1 MFTKL
6 KNSFASRAIAAGMV
20 VAATISPAFANE
32 AGKEA
37 AEPPVAAENVQPAAS
52 VTQEIAVPI
61 RDARGAQED
70 GIQMA
75 AAIASKD
82 AQVIVYFGNDYEAY
96 KSIVRAAQDILAEDE
111 IPLRGIILADPLE
124 PEFVNGYQISTDQEI
139 EFYANGH
146 RTATILNPDADTKN
160 DIKEQLERD
169 YKRIIIPSRT
179 LASAEDHLRND

>member
-1 MFTKL
+1 
-6 KNSFASRAIAAGMV
+6 
-20 VAATISPAFANE
+20 
-32 AGKEA
+32 
-37 AEPPVAAENVQPAAS
+37 
-52 VTQEIAVPI
+52 
-61 RDARGAQED
+61 
-70 GIQMA
+70 MA

-96 KSIVRAAQDILAEDE
+96 KSILRAAQDILAEDE